1 MPGRAAV
8 ANLDGVPKPCASDP
22 TVAPGDEPVNVHDQ
36 PGLPEDPEEL
46 RAHAQALRLLQEGG
60 YNPMVGGAYAL
71 RVHTGLWR
79 DTKDLDLFLRRDQV
93 DAALA
98 LLDGAGYRV
107 ELTDPLW
114 IAKAFSGEYFIDLI
128 FSSGNGIAVVDE
140 EWARRSIT
148 APVLGLKALVVPP
161 EEIIWSKAFVQERER
176 FDGADIHHL
185 IRCKG
190 EQIDWCYLLDRFAP
204 HWHVLFSHLVMFRF
218 AFPGERRAI
227 PSWVMND
234 LASRVP
240 AEELEG
246 PPGEAARLC
255 RGSLLSRQ
263 QYLHEMNELGFADAR
278 EREVPGWRGDIRWP
292 VHGRDAGP
300 AGAGRHAGDEGE
312 RHEEGED
319 DANRS
324 RG

>member
-1 MPGRAAV
+1 LPDRDPV
-8 ANLDGVPKPCASDP
+8 ANLVGVPDHSTNDP
-22 TVAPGDEPVNVHDQ
+22 AAAPGDEPVSVAHQ
-36 PGLPEDPEEL
+36 SRLPTESDEL
-46 RAHAQALRLLQEGG
+46 RAHAEALRLLQEGG
-60 YNPMVGGAYAL
+60 YNPMVGGAYGL

-79 DTKDLDLFLRRDQV
+79 DTKDLDLFLRKDQV

-98 LLDGAGYRV
+98 VLERAGYRV

-114 IAKAFSGEYFIDLI
+114 IAKAFCGEYLVDLI

-140 EWARRSIT
+140 EWARRAVA
-148 APVLGLKALVVPP
+148 APVLGRQALVVAP

-190 EQIDWCYLLDRFAP
+190 EQIDWRYLLDRFAP

-240 AEELEG
+240 AEELEM
-246 PPGEAARLC
+246 PVGEVARLC

-263 QYLHEMNELGFADAR
+263 QYLHELNELGFADAR
-278 EREVPGWRGDIRWP
+278 EREVPDWRGDIRWP
-292 VHGRDAGP
+292 VRCRDARP
-300 AGAGRHAGDEGE
+300 VGAGRRIGDEGK
-312 RHEEGED
+312 RNEEGED

>member
-1 MPGRAAV
+1 LPDRAPV
-8 ANLDGVPKPCASDP
+8 ANLDGVPNHSTNSD
-22 TVAPGDEPVNVHDQ
+22 
-36 PGLPEDPEEL
+36 EL
-46 RAHAQALRLLQEGG
+46 RAHAEALRLLQEGG
-60 YNPMVGGAYAL
+60 YNPMVGGAYGL

-79 DTKDLDLFLRRDQV
+79 DTKDLDLFLRKDQI

-98 LLDGAGYRV
+98 VLERAGYRV
-107 ELTDPLW
+107 EVTDPLW
-114 IAKAFSGEYFIDLI
+114 IAKAFRGEYFIDLI

-140 EWARRSIT
+140 EWARRAIT
-148 APVLGLKALVVPP
+148 TPVLGRQALVVSP

-190 EQIDWCYLLDRFAP
+190 EQIDWRYLLDRFAP

-240 AEELEG
+240 AEELEM
-246 PPGEAARLC
+246 PAGEVARLC

-263 QYLHEMNELGFADAR
+263 QYLHELNELGFADAR
-278 EREVPGWRGDIRWP
+278 EREVPDWRGDIRWP
-292 VHGRDAGP
+292 VRCRDSRP
-300 AGAGRHAGDEGE
+300 VGAGRRIGDEGK

>member
-1 MPGRAAV
+1 MPTPSTNDPAA
-8 ANLDGVPKPCASDP
+8 ALC
-22 TVAPGDEPVNVHDQ
+22 DEPVNVAHQ
-36 PGLPEDPEEL
+36 SRLSADPDEL
-46 RAHAQALRLLQEGG
+46 RAHAEALRLLQEGG
-60 YNPMVGGAYAL
+60 YNPMVGGAYGL

-79 DTKDLDLFLRRDQV
+79 DTKDLDLFLRKDQI

-98 LLDGAGYRV
+98 ILERAGYRV

-114 IAKAFSGEYFIDLI
+114 IAKAFRGEYFIDLI

-140 EWARRSIT
+140 EWARRAIP
-148 APVLGLKALVVPP
+148 APVLGRQALVVPP

-190 EQIDWCYLLDRFAP
+190 EQIDWRYLLDRFAP

-240 AEELEG
+240 AEELEM
-246 PPGEAARLC
+246 PGGEVARLC

-263 QYLHEMNELGFADAR
+263 QYLHELNELGFADAR
-278 EREVPGWRGDIRWP
+278 EREVPDWRGDIRWP
-292 VHGRDAGP
+292 VRCLDARP
-300 AGAGRHAGDEGE
+300 VGAGRRIGDEGK
-312 RHEEGED
+312 RNEEGED